1 MAHIEEKPLF
11 FRLKR
16 EWLAYIY
23 LLPMLAVLLLLTIYP
38 ISLTFY
44 YSLTKNGPLAQA
56 GQPANVWVGLLNYVS
71 IFTQNAGLTGTLVFN
86 SFFWA
91 TASVAIFIV
100 AGLGLA
106 AILNQPLRGK
116 TIYRTLILFPWAM
129 PAFITILTWN
139 DMLNFNSGIINAILA
154 LFNIPPVQWHTGSFA
169 SVWGGL
175 LLMNLW
181 LSFPYY
187 TVVFL
192 AAMQAIPKDLYE
204 SAEIDGAS
212 ILYKFTHITVPY
224 IGSTVGFVALMGWL
238 FTFNNFYPI
247 YLVTAGGPQHLTSI
261 FVVQVYQ
268 YAFTYSPPSYAI
280 AATYTVLD
288 FLIMLVVAIPAIKYT
303 RLSEGWF
310 R

>member
-1 MAHIEEKPLF
+1 MAHLEEKSLM

-16 EWLAYIY
+16 EWLAYLY
-23 LLPMLAVLLLLTIYP
+23 LLPMLVVLLLLTIYP

-44 YSLTKNGPLAQA
+44 YSLTFNGPLAPP
-56 GQPANVWVGLLNYVS
+56 GKPPNLFIGLTNYRA
-71 IFTQNAGLTGTLVFN
+71 IFTTDAGLTETLILN

-91 TASVAIFIV
+91 TASVVIFI
-100 AGLGLA
+100 AIGLGLA
-106 AILNQPLRGK
+106 AVLNQPLKGK
-116 TIYRTLILFPWAM
+116 AVYRTLILFPWAM
-129 PAFITILTWN
+129 PAFITILTWSN
-139 DMLNFNSGIINAILA
+139 MLNFNYGIINLFLA
-154 LFNIPPVQWHTGSFA
+154 LAHIQPVKWQTGGFA
-169 SVWGGL
+169 QVWGGL
-175 LLMNLW
+175 LLMNAW

-212 ILYKFTHITVPY
+212 VLYRFVHITVPY

-247 YLVTAGGPQHLTSI
+247 FLVTAGGPQNLTSI
-261 FVVQVYQ
+261 FVVKAYQ
-268 YAFTYSPPSYAI
+268 QAFQYSPANWAI
-280 AATYTVLD
+280 AATYTVID
-288 FLIMLVVAIPAIKYT
+288 FIIMLCVAIPAIKYT